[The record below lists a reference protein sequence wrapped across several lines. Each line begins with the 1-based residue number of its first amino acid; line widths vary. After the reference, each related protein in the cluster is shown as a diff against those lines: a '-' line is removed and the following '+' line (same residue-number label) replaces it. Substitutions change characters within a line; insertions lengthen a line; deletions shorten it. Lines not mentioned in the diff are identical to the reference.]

1 MPEHHTSFNDGN
13 PIFNCR
19 NALVLTAVDLG
30 CEIEITYSIDCMHH
44 PPSRSPCIDHRCS
57 VCFCLMVC
65 NGLSRVRVSVRAIN
79 MCMMHAMCGCVVCV
93 RGARRA
99 R

>member
-1 MPEHHTSFNDGN
+1 MARGLEFETVTKDSRRPLDRDG
-13 PIFNCR
+13 
-19 NALVLTAVDLG
+19 ADHAV
-30 CEIEITYSIDCMHH
+30 T
-44 PPSRSPCIDHRCS
+44 IDHRCS

-93 RGARRA
+93 RAR
-99 R
+99 